1 MALAFY
7 FDYARYELDWLFEE
21 GRFIRPCVMVN
32 RLDAATTD
40 EIQQR
45 CTIDSQLS
53 IDRQYF
59 VLAPGFMASDMLAS
73 SRVIGL

>member
-45 CTIDSQLS
+45 CTLIVNSLS
-53 IDRQYF
+53 IGSALCWR
-59 VLAPGFMASDMLAS
+59 
-73 SRVIGL
+73 